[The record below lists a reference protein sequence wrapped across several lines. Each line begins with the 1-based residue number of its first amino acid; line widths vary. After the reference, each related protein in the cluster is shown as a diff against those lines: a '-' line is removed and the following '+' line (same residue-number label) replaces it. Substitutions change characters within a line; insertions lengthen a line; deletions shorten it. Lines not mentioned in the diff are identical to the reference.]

1 MKRRKKIYL
10 YMTSVLLFV
19 YIGLIIKED
28 PLLLQT
34 IF

>member
-10 YMTSVLLFV
+10 YMSVFLLAV
-19 YIGLIIKED
+19 YIGLVI
-28 PLLLQT
+28 LLYFF